1 MEGQQ
6 RPSSIQLLRPEVA
19 RKISAGEVIER
30 PSSVVKE
37 LVENSIDAGSTRIDV
52 EVAEGGKTLIRV
64 TDDGIGIAPEDLEK
78 VFLKHA
84 TSKISAM
91 EDLEI
96 IDTMGFRGEALASI
110 GAVSMARIVSCARGS
125 GRGAEIEVRGG
136 DRQKRRYVGAPEG
149 TQVEVKELFYNV
161 PARRKFLK
169 STTAEM
175 SHISEVLTRLALS
188 HPEVHFVFSH
198 NSREVFNLP
207 SASSLKDRVATYYG
221 GELAGDLICVNSRE
235 QGLEVAGYTLAPTHH
250 RTNTRMQYIFL
261 NGRPIRDPGL
271 THAVNNA
278 YRTLLPPG
286 RFPVVFLS
294 LKIDPSY
301 VDVNVHPTKMEVRFR
316 EASRVYGLLLQGI
329 KKALTQ
335 FQPGLTPVHRPDS
348 RTVAAP
354 LSSHSVSAAYGP
366 GASSCAGD
374 GVGVAG
380 QLLPKAHAAAPRVE
394 DTGAG
399 RGRFIQLHSAYIVEE
414 SPKGINIIDQH
425 ALHEAVLYHEIKS
438 TIREKPLSS
447 QRLLIPEL
455 VELSHQD
462 FFRILE
468 LRETLERL
476 GLELEEFGSNS
487 VIVRA
492 LPQLIKDVDIKELIK
507 ELVEGAEEGS
517 SCDQVLDRAINV
529 MACRGAVKSGDRLN
543 AQELAALLER
553 RKVDLPHAHCPHGRP
568 TTLFF
573 PLEELDRQFKRT
585 GK

>member
-78 VFLKHA
+78 IFLKHA

-91 EDLEI
+91 EDLET

-125 GRGAEIEVRGG
+125 DRGAEIEVRGG

-149 TQVEVKELFYNV
+149 TQVEVKELFYNI

-198 NSREVFNLP
+198 NGREVFNLP
-207 SASSLKDRVATYYG
+207 SASSLKDRVVTYYG
-221 GELAGDLICVNSRE
+221 GELAGDLLCVNSRE

-261 NGRPIRDPGL
+261 NGRPIRDAGL

-301 VDVNVHPTKMEVRFR
+301 VDVNVHPTKIEVRFR

-335 FQPGLTPVHRPDS
+335 FQPGLTPVYRPDS
-348 RTVAAP
+348 KIAAAP
-354 LSSHSVSAAYGP
+354 SSSHGVSAAYGP

-374 GVGVAG
+374 GVAG
-380 QLLPKAHAAAPRVE
+380 QLLPKAHATAPRVE

-399 RGRFIQLHSAYIVEE
+399 HGRFIQLHSAYIVEE

-425 ALHEAVLYHEIKS
+425 ALHEAILYHEIKS
-438 TIREKPLSS
+438 TVREKPLSS

-487 VIVRA
+487 VIVRS
-492 LPQLIKDVDIKELIK
+492 LPQLIKDVDIKGLIK
-507 ELVEGAEEGS
+507 ELAEGAEEGS
-517 SCDQVLDRAINV
+517 SCDRVLDRAINV
-529 MACRGAVKSGDRLN
+529 LACKGAVKFGDRLN
-543 AQELAALLER
+543 TQELAALLER
-553 RKVDLPHAHCPHGRP
+553 RKDDLPHAHCPHGRP